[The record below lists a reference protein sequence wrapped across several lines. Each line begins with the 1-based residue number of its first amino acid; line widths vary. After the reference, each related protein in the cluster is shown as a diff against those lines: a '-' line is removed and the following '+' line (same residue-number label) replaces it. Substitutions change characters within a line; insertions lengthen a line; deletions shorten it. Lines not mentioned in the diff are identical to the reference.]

1 MFFLHSNVNSKEFGI
16 GMFEKVYF
24 STLFKKIYLSSCMLE
39 ILSKQMREC
48 STTKLME
55 ASQAHFK
62 CQETNCT
69 IFYLLKGDYWN
80 FGLLD

>member
-1 MFFLHSNVNSKEFGI
+1 MTDRSD
-16 GMFEKVYF
+16 
-24 STLFKKIYLSSCMLE
+24 STLRVLTFVFKHVGNP

-69 IFYLLKGDYWN
+69 IFYLLEGDYWS